1 MALDRFL
8 YWREQRPTISELKR
22 IIEDY
27 LGDALEGK
35 VEYVEFTS
43 RFYMQLKG
51 KISFPFKRLEDAPA
65 WPNEDRERAIEVFV
79 HGRKG
84 IDVIT
89 RQADEYTNVVAKGLW
104 ELLRRYYAAKTE
116 DEECEPEKPES
127 IVEGLKTTRLIER
140 LREAAQHAEYPQGD
154 PPVCH
159 EADEFIRRLRG

>member
-27 LGDALEGK
+27 L
-35 VEYVEFTS
+35 
-43 RFYMQLKG
+43 
-51 KISFPFKRLEDAPA
+51 
-65 WPNEDRERAIEVFV
+65 
-79 HGRKG
+79 GRKG

-159 EADEFIRRLRG
+159 EADEFIRRLRE